1 MSFKYFR
8 PTVLNIK
15 NVRKAPAF
23 KNTASASDAARVDK
37 FQDHFDA
44 NNLEGRMSKFDLDRG
59 HSVLKE
65 SGLTRS
71 HSILE
76 TSFGDKLAGRDSN
89 LGDTGKQNESQFGE
103 DGLRSAGELGK
114 GMAGEDLTGFGT
126 GDPITD
132 VVTCGVGI
140 PATAGAVAATPASAG
155 ALGPVATITAGTTGL
170 ACLRTVIR
178 IFEWWSADDEKESAN
193 NEPTDDSSR
202 PGVDDNGGGGTLDAR
217 GGEKL
222 SQGLNKDPI
231 INPNGEDL
239 GGGYLSDSQLKQMES
254 DLRNAKDP
262 ATNWGEEHYDNFN
275 GTVVMDRMAVSLK
288 APATNWGN
296 DYTST
301 VEVIET
307 MITAPDV
314 F

>member
-1 MSFKYFR
+1 MTNKFFR

-15 NVRKAPAF
+15 NFRKAPAF
-23 KNTASASDAARVDK
+23 KNTAPASHAARVDK

-44 NNLEGRMSKFDLDRG
+44 NNLEGRMSKFDLTRG

-65 SGLTRS
+65 LGKNVNAN
-71 HSILE
+71 SILAE
-76 TSFGDKLAGRDSN
+76 TRGSKASSIDSIFERFSFSKS
-89 LGDTGKQNESQFGE
+89 KYSEQS
-103 DGLRSAGELGK
+103 LRSSIAGGK
-114 GMAGEDLTGFGT
+114 GMASQERNPDCPKYFRNKDSEISDFPSFDHSQLYDTT
-126 GDPITD
+126 PSPSEEEDPISGGMTD
-132 VVTCGVGI
+132 
-140 PATAGAVAATPASAG
+140 PDYPM
-155 ALGPVATITAGTTGL
+155 TIDP
-170 ACLRTVIR
+170 
-178 IFEWWSADDEKESAN
+178 EDPSE
-193 NEPTDDSSR
+193 R
-202 PGVDDNGGGGTLDAR
+202 PGVDDNGGGGNLDAR
-217 GGEKL
+217 SLQKL

-231 INPNGEDL
+231 INPKGEDL

-254 DLRNAKDP
+254 ELRNAKDP
-262 ATNWGEEHYDNFN
+262 ATNWGEEHYDNFV
-275 GTVVMDRMAVSLK
+275 GTVVMDRMEVSLK